1 MKPKFVHQKL
11 PSEST
16 KTVWMKPKD
25 FLELSLPK
33 KGGRYHEPSYDPR
46 SLKRLKGR
54 MEQNLIIDP
63 PEFEVEAQTGQ
74 IIDHSGRHR
83 ALTAHKLGISE
94 IPVVVKYVGY
104 ERSPS
109 SYDVEKVE
117 VPLSKIPMYYDLKPE
132 IKRRK
137 YEMDRM
143 VE

>member
-16 KTVWMKPKD
+16 RTVWMSPQQ
-25 FLELSLPK
+25 FLELSVPK

-54 MEQNLIIDP
+54 MEENLIIDP
-63 PEFEVEAQTGQ
+63 PEFEVEAETGQ

-83 ALTAHKLGISE
+83 AFTAHKLGISE
-94 IPVVVKYVGY
+94 IPVDIKYVGY
-104 ERSPS
+104 ERTP
-109 SYDVEKVE
+109 EMRIQKVE
-117 VPLSKIPMYYDLKPE
+117 RPARKIPYYDLKPE
-132 IKRRK
+132 RKRRK
-137 YEMDRM
+137 YEIERM